1 MKKEFL
7 ITILCAGLLIV
18 TPIVVV
24 ARENSISNILS
35 EHPDV
40 EELVAQIR
48 ATLNEIL
55 KKYGQDPKVNNACG
69 VILFLLYFL
78 ARIALCILIFILA
91 IPVLIFYFIALIK
104 GDMKLIEV
112 VSNIQASVL
121 MIIELC
127 SPIYFKYQPKI
138 TKINDIT
145 NLVNDCPCLQV

>member
-1 MKKEFL
+1 MKKEIL
-7 ITILCAGLLIV
+7 ITILCTGLIIV

-24 ARENSISNILS
+24 ARENTISNNLL
-35 EHPDV
+35 EQPYV
-40 EELVAQIR
+40 GELVAQIR
-48 ATLNEIL
+48 TTINEIL
-55 KKYGQDPKVNNACG
+55 EEYGKDSKISNMCS

-104 GDMKLIEV
+104 GDMNLIAV
-112 VSNIQASVL
+112 ISNIQASIL

-138 TKINDIT
+138 TK
-145 NLVNDCPCLQV
+145 LVNGCPCLQL